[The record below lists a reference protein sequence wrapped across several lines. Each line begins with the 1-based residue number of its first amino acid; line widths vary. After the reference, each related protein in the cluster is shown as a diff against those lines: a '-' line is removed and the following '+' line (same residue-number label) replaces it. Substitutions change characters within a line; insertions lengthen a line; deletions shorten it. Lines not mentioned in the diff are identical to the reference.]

1 MEKKKRFTIELE
13 LETRQKLNVL
23 KAQYKF
29 SSYDALIQALI
40 NNTRRLKE
48 LLK

>member
-1 MEKKKRFTIELE
+1 MKTTIKLE
-13 LETRQKLNVL
+13 SDTRQKLNVL
-23 KAQYKF
+23 KAQYNF
-29 SSYDALIQALI
+29 SSYDALIQALL